1 MLVSRSFSDGLPV
14 SLSNADAELVSG
26 SISDPKVLERA
37 GIGSCHIAL
46 ALAWRENDAES
57 DRRTFDVVHRI
68 REENSDCTVVA
79 ECVDDE
85 NRKRLV
91 GAGASIVIRPM
102 RSYPEMAV
110 AAFLKPGS
118 SEILENL
125 FTGAGEWIICHEN
138 AENDTWEAIV
148 WKYLEQGNEIPIA
161 YRNSADSEIVTAPNG
176 KAMVGA
182 STIYVLSGNSN
193 I

>member
-1 MLVSRSFSDGLPV
+1 MLVSPSFLAGLPV
-14 SLSNADAELVSG
+14 SLSNADAKLVTG

-46 ALAWRENDAES
+46 ALAWREDDAES
-57 DRRTFDVVHRI
+57 DRRTADVVHRVW
-68 REENSDCTVVA
+68 EANSDCAVVA

-110 AAFLKPGS
+110 AAFLQLGS
-118 SEILENL
+118 SELLENL
-125 FTGAGEWIICHEN
+125 FTTAGERVVCHEN

-148 WKYLEQGNEIPIA
+148 SKYVEQGNGIPIA
-161 YRNSADSEIVTAPNG
+161 YRNSADPEIVTAPNG
-176 KAMVGA
+176 KTMVGA
-182 STIYVLSGNSN
+182 SAIYVLSGNSN

>member
-1 MLVSRSFSDGLPV
+1 
-14 SLSNADAELVSG
+14 
-26 SISDPKVLERA
+26 
-37 GIGSCHIAL
+37 
-46 ALAWRENDAES
+46 
-57 DRRTFDVVHRI
+57 
-68 REENSDCTVVA
+68 
-79 ECVDDE
+79 
-85 NRKRLV
+85 
-91 GAGASIVIRPM
+91 M

-110 AAFLKPGS
+110 AAFLQPGS
-118 SEILENL
+118 REILENL
-125 FTGAGEWIICHEN
+125 FTGAGERIICHEN

-182 STIYVLSGNSN
+182 STIYVLSGNSK

>member
-1 MLVSRSFSDGLPV
+1 MRTRNL
-14 SLSNADAELVSG
+14 G

-37 GIGSCHIAL
+37 GIGSCQIAL

-85 NRKRLV
+85 NRKCLV

-102 RSYPEMAV
+102 RSYPKMAV
-110 AAFLKPGS
+110 AAFSQPGL
-118 SEILENL
+118 SELLERL
-125 FTGAGEWIICHEN
+125 FTGAGERIICREN

-148 WKYLEQGNEIPIA
+148 WKYLEQGNGIPIA
-161 YRNSADSEIVTAPNG
+161 YRNSAYPEIVTAPNG